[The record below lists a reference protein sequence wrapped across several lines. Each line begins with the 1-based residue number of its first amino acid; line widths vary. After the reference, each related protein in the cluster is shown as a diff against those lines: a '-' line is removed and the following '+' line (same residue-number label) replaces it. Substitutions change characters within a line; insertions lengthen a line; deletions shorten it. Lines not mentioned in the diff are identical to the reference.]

1 MDQINENEIKSND
14 NTEIKRPIFYKKE
27 LIIIGLFILVLS
39 VIACLITI
47 SLKFN
52 EDIIK
57 IGEFSILKD
66 QLLPS
71 ALLGLGVN
79 ILLFIF
85 CWFIKLTPDENVLLK
100 EKKANKIIPL
110 IILFILGILA
120 FTVIDTVIYSLGL
133 NNFIATTFIA
143 SFIELIYFYLMIK
156 LYVFNYIEEKNIFY
170 EIIRF
175 ALVGIIASLFD
186 FATCFVFQF
195 YILKS
200 LNDVAITILSVTA
213 GFIVGVIINYLCSV
227 YMVYKSSTSNKSK
240 TLYGKI
246 LFLVLALVG
255 LGLGYLLQYCFYDVL
270 HLGYVLT
277 FIIRTL
283 IVLVWNYLSRKFFI
297 FK

>member
-1 MDQINENEIKSND
+1 MYQEINNEQIEEKQETS
-14 NTEIKRPIFYKKE
+14 RPIFYKKE
-27 LIIIGLFILVLS
+27 IIVISSLILILS
-39 VIACLITI
+39 CIACLITI
-47 SLKFN
+47 PLKFN
-52 EDIIK
+52 DEIIK
-57 IGEFSILKD
+57 IGEFTILKG
-66 QLLPS
+66 QILPCS
-71 ALLGLGVN
+71 LLGLGVN
-79 ILLFIF
+79 IILFIF
-85 CWFIKLTPDENVLLK
+85 AYFVKLTPDKNTFLEGN
-100 EKKANKIIPL
+100 KASKIVPL
-110 IILFILGILA
+110 IILFLLGILA
-120 FTVIDTVIYSLGL
+120 FIIVDTVIYSLGL
-133 NNFIATTFIA
+133 NNFVATTFIA
-143 SFIELIYFYLMIK
+143 SIIELIYFYLMIK
-156 LYVFNYIEEKNIFY
+156 LYVFNYIEEKHIFY

-175 ALVGIIASLFD
+175 ILVGVIASLFD

-200 LNDVAITILSVTA
+200 LNAVAITILSVTA

-240 TLYGKI
+240 TLYGKV